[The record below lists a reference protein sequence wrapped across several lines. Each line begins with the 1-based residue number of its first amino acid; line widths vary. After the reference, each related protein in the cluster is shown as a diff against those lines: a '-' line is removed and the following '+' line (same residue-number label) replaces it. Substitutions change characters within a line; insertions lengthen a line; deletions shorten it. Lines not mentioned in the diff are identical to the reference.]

1 MENNVNYSEMV
12 GQAQLGDSARM
23 DCLVE
28 LARERLF
35 AYIYRLTLNYD
46 VTQDLLQETLLEM
59 VKSLVHLRDTERF
72 WPWLFRTALGKVQH
86 HFRRQERKRM
96 VQISAIEKERLL
108 KRASQPGGNELGNL
122 IQKELSQAVIEAM
135 SQLKVSQ
142 RNILALR
149 CFEQMPY
156 SEIAELTD
164 CTELA
169 ARALF
174 FRAKHSLKLRLSRN
188 GFSKGMLLVGLSL
201 FGLMTGSAKAA
212 SATGT
217 VTASLMEVGPI
228 AAMVGA
234 AGTKAGITTIAALS
248 AIMASLTVRSIVG
261 LICVLC
267 YILLCF
273 ALISL
278 TTVYSE

>member
-12 GQAQLGDSARM
+12 ERAQIGDSDRM
-23 DCLVE
+23 NCLVE

-46 VTQDLLQETLLEM
+46 LTQDLLQETLLEV
-59 VKSLVHLRDTERF
+59 VKSLVHLRDPERF
-72 WPWLFRTALGKVQH
+72 WPWVFRTALGKVQH
-86 HFRRQERKRM
+86 HFRRQEHKRM

-108 KRASQPGGNELGNL
+108 KRASQPNGNELGNL

-135 SQLKVSQ
+135 NQLKLNQ

-156 SEIAELTD
+156 SEIADLMD
-164 CTELA
+164 CSELA
-169 ARALF
+169 ARAMF
-174 FRAKHSLKLRLSRN
+174 FRAKHALKLRLSRN

-201 FGLMTGSAKAA
+201 FGLMTGSAKATTTA
-212 SATGT
+212 GT
-217 VTASLMEVGPI
+217 VTAGLLEVGPLAAI
-228 AAMVGA
+228 VGAASTKAGLTIITAVSAAMVG
-234 AGTKAGITTIAALS
+234 
-248 AIMASLTVRSIVG
+248 LTVRSVVG
-261 LICVLC
+261 LICVLF

-273 ALISL
+273 ALVSL
-278 TTVYSE
+278 TGIYTE

>member
-12 GQAQLGDSARM
+12 GQAQLGDNDRM

-46 VTQDLLQETLLEM
+46 LTQDLLQETLLEM
-59 VKSLVHLRDTERF
+59 VKSLGHLRDPERF

-96 VQISAIEKERLL
+96 IQISAIEKERLL

-135 SQLKVSQ
+135 NHLKLSQ

-156 SEIAELTD
+156 SEIAELMD

-188 GFSKGMLLVGLSL
+188 GFSKGMLLIGLSL
-201 FGLMTGSAKAA
+201 FGLMTGSTKAA
-212 SATGT
+212 SAAGT
-217 VTASLMEVGPI
+217 VTAGLLEVGPLATI
-228 AAMVGA
+228 LGA
-234 AGTKAGITTIAALS
+234 AGTKAGLTIITAVSAATVG
-248 AIMASLTVRSIVG
+248 LTVRSVAG
-261 LICVLC
+261 LICVLL

-273 ALISL
+273 ALVTL
-278 TTVYSE
+278 TGMYNE